1 MESYQNRDLHTPV
14 RDERV
19 LGFSPVSTWG
29 DTDTDAA
36 PATSFLST
44 SEDRIM
50 DRLNSLE
57 VLVREQHLSTREH
70 VAKGLRECI
79 AYEKSLINRVCKDLQ
94 EVAAGVQILQL
105 KHQADPA
112 LISGIVGLVNSS
124 VLYLQATAPNVVTPL
139 TGVPQ
144 GNPPTASN
152 TE

>member
-105 KHQADPA
+105 KHQVDPA
-112 LISGIVGLVNSS
+112 LISGIV
-124 VLYLQATAPNVVTPL
+124 
-139 TGVPQ
+139 
-144 GNPPTASN
+144 
-152 TE
+152 